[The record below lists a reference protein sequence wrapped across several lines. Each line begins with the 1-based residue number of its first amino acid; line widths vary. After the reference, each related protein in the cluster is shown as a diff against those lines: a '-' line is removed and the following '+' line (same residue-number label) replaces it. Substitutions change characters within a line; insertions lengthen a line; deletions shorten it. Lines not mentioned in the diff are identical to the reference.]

1 MTNTANIRFEPSNV
15 AYVAVDL
22 DTHEMSGGVMDE
34 TTGTFYPVGGGGG
47 ISNPIIEVTFIN
59 NTGVPTGPL
68 LHIFDE
74 NDNDIKRILYA
85 FPNGATEVINTVVF
99 PTSFDGPEGPFTYFE
114 EILMTDVTIT
124 ASDAVNCTFDIGD
137 SAIIVTDPSKNG
149 SITLTL
155 S

>member
-22 DTHEMSGGVMDE
+22 ETHEMSGGVMDE

-47 ISNPIIEVTFIN
+47 VTNPVIEITFIN
-59 NTGVPTGPL
+59 NIGSSIGPY
-68 LHIFDE
+68 
-74 NDNDIKRILYA
+74 LYIINETDVRA
-85 FPNGATEVINTVVF
+85 VQYEIANGETKVINAAVIPV
-99 PTSFDGPEGPFTYFE
+99 SFDGPEGPFTYAVE
-114 EILMTDVTIT
+114 LWQMECTKT
-124 ASDAVNCTFDIGD
+124 ASDAVNCTYD
-137 SAIIVTDPSKNG
+137 SGEDVITLTDTTENG